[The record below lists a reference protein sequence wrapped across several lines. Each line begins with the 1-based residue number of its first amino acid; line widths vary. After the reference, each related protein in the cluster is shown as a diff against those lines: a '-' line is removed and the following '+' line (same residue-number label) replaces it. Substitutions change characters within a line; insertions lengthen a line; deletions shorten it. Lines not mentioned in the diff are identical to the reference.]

1 MLRKFLLVCLLC
13 WSLVSCGIISGFAS
27 VEIHVQHEDGSVFT
41 VSELE
46 SLRFFPPGDVEVQ
59 GKADGDETDK
69 NKEGCFVIWYYVGSS
84 HSSKRYNKLYQT
96 QKQGFRFSIS
106 CPYGKYEDYY
116 MHYGDPYEEIH
127 DYRIKYTVKLKEK

>member
-1 MLRKFLLVCLLC
+1 MVRKFLFVCLLC
-13 WSLVSCGIISGFAS
+13 CVLTSCGIISGFAS
-27 VEIHVQHEDGSVFT
+27 VEIHVQHEDGTVFT